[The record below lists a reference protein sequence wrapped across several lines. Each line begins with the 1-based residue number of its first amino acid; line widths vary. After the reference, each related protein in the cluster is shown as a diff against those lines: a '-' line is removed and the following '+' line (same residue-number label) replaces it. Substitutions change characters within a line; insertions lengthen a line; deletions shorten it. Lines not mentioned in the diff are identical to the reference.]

1 MDLRVASYNIHKGVL
16 GHGPTKRA
24 SILEL
29 ESALQGLQPDLV
41 FLQEVQFLHQ
51 LHARRFAL
59 WPQQPQHDFLAQALD
74 MHAAY
79 RTNACTRHGEHGNA
93 LLSRYPILDV
103 AHCDVSDHRFEQRGL
118 LHAQVALPEGGPLH
132 CIVVHFG
139 LFAVSRQRQT
149 ERLLDYIAAE
159 VPQQAALIVAGDFND
174 WHGRIGPQL
183 LRQGLVDVSQ
193 PAVKANGKTIWR
205 HRVRTFP
212 ARLPLIPLDRIYT
225 RGLVASEI
233 GLGWGRGWARLSDH
247 APLLASL
254 RCIQPA
260 CPETSKGEVSA
271 LRPTVTAPTGVA
283 T

>member
-1 MDLRVASYNIHKGVL
+1 MELRVASYNIHKGVL
-16 GHGPTKRA
+16 GHGPAKRA
-24 SILEL
+24 SILDL
-29 ESALQGLQPDLV
+29 RSALEGLQPDLV

-51 LHARRFAL
+51 RNARRMSG
-59 WPQQPQHDFLAQALD
+59 WPSLPQHDFLGEALG

-118 LHAQVALPEGGPLH
+118 LHVQVALPRGGPLH

-149 ERLLDYIAAE
+149 MRLLDYIAAE
-159 VPQQAALIVAGDFND
+159 VPPQAALIVAGDFND

-183 LRQGLVDVSQ
+183 LQQQLIDVSD
-193 PAVKANGKTIWR
+193 PPLKTNGKTAWR
-205 HRVRTFP
+205 QRVRTYP
-212 ARLPLIPLDRIYT
+212 ARLPLVPLDRIYA
-225 RGLVASEI
+225 RGLTASEI

-247 APLLASL
+247 APLLAAL
-254 RCIQPA
+254 RC
-260 CPETSKGEVSA
+260 
-271 LRPTVTAPTGVA
+271 TAPECPDA
-283 T
+283 TPPASTERSAGIAA